1 MAPLPNSRS
10 FLRIVVVVCWILA
23 AARTAD
29 AGVIIDLGTAGCT
42 GVVCGP
48 LTYPDGLLTLTA
60 DGGTFTS
67 KTRNGA
73 TGLGISGKT
82 RGEIDVNEFVRG
94 SFSSPVAIDALTI
107 LFLYNGGEFND
118 PNEIAQISINGG
130 AVLGTLIANAENSAV
145 WSLGGG
151 VTSCG
156 DTSITGTGCFR
167 IANPFAS
174 TFVSEIAFTAL
185 SAGNN
190 LANDSDFS
198 LGSIE
203 VATAPEPAALLLLGA
218 AALGLVARRRPG
230 SR

>member
-1 MAPLPNSRS
+1 MRLA
-10 FLRIVVVVCWILA
+10 VVVCVMLA
-23 AARTAD
+23 AARPVD

-48 LTYPDGLLTLTA
+48 LAYPSGLLTLTA

-82 RGEIDVNEFVRG
+82 QGEIDVNEFVRG
-94 SFSSPVAIDALTI
+94 SFSSPVVLEALTI
-107 LFLYNGGEFND
+107 LFLYNGGEFDD
-118 PNEIAQISINGG
+118 PNEVAEISINGG
-130 AVLGTLIANAENSAV
+130 AVVGTLTANAENSAV

-151 VTSCG
+151 GITSCG
-156 DTSITGTGCFR
+156 DTSMTGTGCFR

-174 TFVSEIAFTAL
+174 RLVSELAFTAL

-190 LANDSDFS
+190 LPNDSDFS

-203 VATAPEPAALLLLGA
+203 VAAAPEPAGFVLLGI
-218 AALGLVARRRPG
+218 AALGVAARRR
-230 SR
+230 

>member
-10 FLRIVVVVCWILA
+10 FIRIVVVVCGILA

-48 LTYPDGLLTLTA
+48 LTYPGGLLTLTA

-82 RGEIDVNEFVRG
+82 RGELDVNEFVRG
-94 SFSSPVAIDALTI
+94 SFSSPVGIDALTI
-107 LFLYNGGEFND
+107 LFLYNGGEFDD

-130 AVLGTLIANAENSAV
+130 AVVGTLTANAENSAV
-145 WSLGGG
+145 WSLGGGG

-185 SAGNN
+185 SAGNS
-190 LANDSDFS
+190 LPNDSDFS

-203 VATAPEPAALLLLGA
+203 VATAPEPAALLLMGLGM
-218 AALGLVARRRPG
+218 LGVAARRR
-230 SR
+230 

>member
-1 MAPLPNSRS
+1 MKRLA
-10 FLRIVVVVCWILA
+10 VVVCVMLA
-23 AARTAD
+23 AARSVD

-48 LTYPDGLLTLTA
+48 LVYPSGLLTLTA
-60 DGGTFTS
+60 TGGTFTS

-82 RGEIDVNEFVRG
+82 QGEIDVNEFVRG
-94 SFSSPVAIDALTI
+94 SFSSPVTLEAVTI
-107 LFLYNGGEFND
+107 LFLYNGGEFDD
-118 PNEIAQISINGG
+118 PNEIAEISINGG
-130 AVLGTLIANAENSAV
+130 AVVGTLTANAENSGV

-151 VTSCG
+151 GITSCG

-174 TFVSEIAFTAL
+174 TLVSEIAFTAR

-190 LANDSDFS
+190 LPNDSDFS
-198 LGSIE
+198 LGSIQ
-203 VATAPEPAALLLLGA
+203 VASAPEPAAALLLGIG
-218 AALGLVARRRPG
+218 ALGFAVRRRG
-230 SR
+230 L